1 MRISRLSTALALAFS
16 FFVLSQAHATI
27 VVGKAGNCAAIW
39 DTSTASA
46 TPNSKG
52 ASLTCTDGD
61 PTCDTD
67 GQPNGTCSISLTACV
82 GQTSD
87 SCPTPAPITGALK
100 FKSLIGGVPKRNVVL
115 GFVPPAAGTCASA
128 SMGLA
133 LVRVPKNTSK
143 PLKKLKP
150 SKKVSLQLKAK
161 GFLNALTVQCVPPGT
176 VTTGAVCPPRTDG
189 ASLPNQ
195 ITLQVPST
203 GSDLDNGWTGSSH
216 NFPIIQGSTLKYC
229 LSNCDGTSDT
239 LCDGSGT
246 TGDGSLNGPTFG
258 APLPLLAS
266 GVPVCVINRYQ
277 AQTVTST
284 FDLASGVG
292 SSQINLFSDVYLTNN
307 PGEVCPRCNPDTPTN
322 TPEEQIGKRGK
333 CSTTARAGV
342 GTACTIEGQVK
353 VTLGAGNQQY
363 FLSSACIPSQS
374 QNTASLDI
382 RLPLTTGEA
391 PPLVGPLPCPDSAGP
406 QTSDDACGAGG
417 TCTEGA
423 CTGTSC
429 VSGSGTSCID
439 SKGGISQACCSSNTQ
454 TPCFNTRGGGSITR
468 TGTPIPASGQGTFA
482 ATFCIARTNS
492 SLINGVT
499 GLPGPGALLL
509 PSVRTVTCGG
519 SPCP

>member
-1 MRISRLSTALALAFS
+1 MRISRPSTALALALSLAFW
-16 FFVLSQAHATI
+16 SQAHATI
-27 VVGKAGNCAAIW
+27 VAGKGGNCAAIW
-39 DTSTASA
+39 DTSTATA
-46 TPNSKG
+46 TPNPKG
-52 ASLTCTDGD
+52 ATLTCTDGD

-67 GQPNGTCSISLTACV
+67 GQPNGTCNISLTACV
-82 GQTSD
+82 GQISD
-87 SCPTPAPITGALK
+87 SCPTPPPITGALK

-128 SMGLA
+128 GMGLA
-133 LVRVPKNTSK
+133 LKRVPKNTSK
-143 PLKKLKP
+143 PLKQFKP
-150 SKKVSLQLKAK
+150 SKKVVLQLKSK
-161 GFLNALTVQCVPPGT
+161 GFLNALTVQCVSAGGGNVP
-176 VTTGAVCPPRTDG
+176 VTNVCAPRSDG
-189 ASLPNQ
+189 ANLPNQ

-229 LSNCDGTSDT
+229 LSNCDVTGDT

-277 AQTVTST
+277 EPTITST

-292 SSQINLFSDVYLTNN
+292 SGQINLFSDVYLTNN
-307 PGEVCPRCNPDTPTN
+307 SGEVCPRCNPDTAPSS
-322 TPEEQIGKRGK
+322 PEDAIGKRGK
-333 CSTTARAGV
+333 CSSTARAGA

-363 FLSSACIPSQS
+363 FLSSACIPAQS

-382 RLPLTTGEA
+382 RLPLTTGQA

-423 CTGTSC
+423 CTGSAC

-439 SKGGISQACCSSNTQ
+439 PKGGISQACCYNSQQ
-454 TPCFNTRGGGSITR
+454 TPCFGPSGGGSVIWK
-468 TGTPIPASGQGTFA
+468 GTT
-482 ATFCIARTNS
+482 
-492 SLINGVT
+492 
-499 GLPGPGALLL
+499 
-509 PSVRTVTCGG
+509 
-519 SPCP
+519 

>member
-1 MRISRLSTALALAFS
+1 MRISRPSTALALAFS
-16 FFVLSQAHATI
+16 FSVLSQAHAAI

-67 GQPNGTCSISLTACV
+67 GQPNGTCNINLTACV

-87 SCPTPAPITGALK
+87 SCPTPPPITGALK
-100 FKSLIGGVPKRNVVL
+100 FKSLIGGVPKRNIVL
-115 GFVPPAAGTCASA
+115 GFVPPAAGTCGSA

-133 LVRVPKNTSK
+133 LKRVPKNTSK
-143 PLKKLKP
+143 PLKKFNP
-150 SKKVSLQLKAK
+150 SKKVQLQLKSK

-176 VTTGAVCPPRTDG
+176 SGGGGAVCPLRTDDP
-189 ASLPNQ
+189 SLPNQ

-229 LSNCDGTSDT
+229 LSNCDGTTDT

-277 AQTVTST
+277 STTITST
-284 FDLASGVG
+284 FDLASGAGGGDV
-292 SSQINLFSDVYLTNN
+292 NLFSDVYLTNN
-307 PGEVCPRCNPDTPTN
+307 PGEVCPRCNPDTPTDDP
-322 TPEEQIGKRGK
+322 TQQIGKRGK
-333 CSTTARAGV
+333 CSATARQANA
-342 GTACTIEGQVK
+342 ACTIEGQVR
-353 VTLGAGNQQY
+353 VALGAGNQQY
-363 FLSSACIPSQS
+363 FLSSTCIPGAS

-382 RLPLTTGEA
+382 RLPLTTGQA
-391 PPLVGPLPCPDSAGP
+391 PALDGPLPCSDSAGP
-406 QTSDDACGAGG
+406 QTNANACGGG

-423 CTGTSC
+423 CTGAAC

-439 SKGGISQACCSSNTQ
+439 SKGGISQACCSTNTT
-454 TPCFNTRGGGSITR
+454 TPCFLAPIIR
-468 TGTPIPASGQGTFA
+468 TGTPIPATGQGAFA
-482 ATFCIARTNS
+482 ATFCIDRTSS

-509 PSVRTVTCGG
+509 PSVRTVT
-519 SPCP
+519 P